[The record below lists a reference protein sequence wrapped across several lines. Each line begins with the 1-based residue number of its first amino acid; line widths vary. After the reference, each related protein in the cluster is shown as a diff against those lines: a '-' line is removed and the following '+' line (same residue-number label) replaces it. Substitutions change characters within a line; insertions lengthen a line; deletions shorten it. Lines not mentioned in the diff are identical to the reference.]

1 MLYSQTLYQ
10 YFVQLLEI
18 IHKQF
23 PQSILYHY
31 VDDILL
37 ADSDK
42 DDLENMFQVTQ
53 RILPCQV
60 LQIGPEKI
68 PSGELLIYLY
78 YKISQQKFK
87 HKNTDP
93 QEPIANS

>member
-53 RILPCQV
+53 RILPC
-60 LQIGPEKI
+60 
-68 PSGELLIYLY
+68 
-78 YKISQQKFK
+78 
-87 HKNTDP
+87 
-93 QEPIANS
+93 